1 MKMNQI
7 LQNLRK
13 RKSNK
18 ESINQENVPTIDMKS
33 PIRGSPIIEHGFQSC
48 KFSVHSFPII

>member
-1 MKMNQI
+1 MNQI
-7 LQNLRK
+7 VQNLRK

-18 ESINQENVPTIDMKS
+18 ESMNQENVPTIDMKS
-33 PIRGSPIIEHGFQSC
+33 SIRGSPIIEHGFQSC